1 MAAMLEPAVKRAAGA
16 IHCFVL
22 NWPAGME
29 SPIGCCVAIVAELV
43 RRSEKTAMNFIIY
56 IVMKLIAM

>member
-1 MAAMLEPAVKRAAGA
+1 
-16 IHCFVL
+16 
-22 NWPAGME
+22 ME
-29 SPIGCCVAIVAELV
+29 SPIGCCAAIVAELV